1 MSIFN
6 VTRKTGRIIK
16 PVTPATI
23 ASVAKPR
30 PRVVIV
36 VIKPVTAE
44 TVASVRKPRVVIG
57 PVNPADVVATSPKG
71 MIGSRPPA
79 RRK

>member
-30 PRVVIV
+30 PRV